1 MPSPGV
7 HGDENKP
14 HKMPINARPM
24 ALSLA
29 VPAEGAC
36 KQDCKLGAV

>member
-1 MPSPGV
+1 MA
-7 HGDENKP
+7 
-14 HKMPINARPM
+14 INARPM

-36 KQDCKLGAV
+36 KQDRKLGAI